1 MIKVF
6 KLLKVYFKYLNCSRQ
21 ECRATYLDAC
31 IACLS
36 KSCNQDVGC
45 GYRHRDRFKD
55 QLWKDVSLSS
65 LTGLLTGSGFS
76 GLVGLRAS
84 VPLWL
89 VVRGFSQ
96 CLATWVSPQSSSL
109 QNRWISS
116 EQTSQRT
123 KDSQQD
129 KSHLLC
135 NLIWKVTSHHLCWI
149 LLIRG
154 ESLRSGQ

>member
-36 KSCNQDVGC
+36 KGCNQDVGC

-76 GLVGLRAS
+76 GLVGLR
-84 VPLWL
+84 PLFLYGWWWEVFL
-89 VVRGFSQ
+89 NVLRPGSHHRAAHYRTDGF
-96 CLATWVSPQSSSL
+96 PQSKPAREPKKASK
-109 QNRWISS
+109 
-116 EQTSQRT
+116 T
-123 KDSQQD
+123 KV
-129 KSHLLC
+129 
-135 NLIWKVTSHHLCWI
+135 IFFVT
-149 LLIRG
+149 
-154 ESLRSGQ
+154 